1 MTNVRIV
8 GTGLTPFGEHSGRT
22 GRDLFAAAGLDA
34 LSDAG
39 VAPDDVDRIYYG
51 NFMGELAEH
60 QGHQGPLVAEAVGT
74 RAPATRVEA
83 ACASGGTAVRE
94 GVEAV
99 RNGTADVVLVG
110 GAERMT
116 DMGTVGA
123 TDGLSIAADDLYE
136 IGAGITFPG
145 AYALMA
151 SAYLSANDAGAEDLA
166 HVAVKNHENA
176 VPNENAHFRSE
187 ITVEDAV
194 EAPRVATPLG
204 LYDAC
209 PISDGAAAVVLASES
224 FVERRE
230 LSAPVSVTGTGQGG
244 DRLALQDRDSLWR
257 TPAAEDAAAEAYA
270 DAGVDAA
277 DVDCAEVHDC
287 FTVAEVLA
295 TEALGFFEPGE
306 GLAAAREGRTA
317 RDGELPVNLSGGLK
331 AKGHPVGATG
341 VAQVAELTELL
352 AGEHPRSG
360 AVADASVGVAHNAGG
375 TVATATVHVLET
387 AEDDEEVDA

>member
-1 MTNVRIV
+1 MTDVHIV
-8 GTGLTPFGEHSGRT
+8 GTGLTPFGEHAGRT
-22 GRDLFAAAGLDA
+22 GRDLLAEAGLDA
-34 LSDAG
+34 LAAAD
-39 VAPDDVDRIYYG
+39 VDPDDVDRLYYG

-83 ACASGGTAVRE
+83 ACASGGVAVRE

-99 RNGTADVVLVG
+99 RSGAADVVLVG

-116 DMGTVGA
+116 DMGTEGA

-151 SAYLSANDAGAEDLA
+151 SAYLEAHDADAGDLA
-166 HVAVKNHENA
+166 HVAVKNHDNA
-176 VPNENAHFRSE
+176 LPNEKAHFRSA

-209 PISDGAAAVVLASES
+209 PISDGAAAVVLTSEAYA
-224 FVERRE
+224 EE
-230 LSAPVSVTGTGQGG
+230 HGLEAAVSVAGTGQGG

-287 FTVAEVLA
+287 FTIAEVLA
-295 TEALGFFEPGE
+295 TEALGFFEAGE
-306 GLAAAREGRTA
+306 GLAAATAGRTA

-352 AGEHPRSG
+352 EGSHARSD
-360 AVADASVGVAHNAGG
+360 AVEDATVGVAHNAGG

-387 AEDDEEVDA
+387 EVGR

>member
-1 MTNVRIV
+1 MTSVRIA
-8 GTGLTPFGEHSGRT
+8 GTGLTAFGEHEGRT
-22 GRDLFAAAGLDA
+22 GRDLFAEAGIEA
-34 LSDAG
+34 LADGG
-39 VAPDDVDRIYYG
+39 VAPDDVDRLYYG
-51 NFMGELAEH
+51 NFLGELAEH

-74 RAPATRVEA
+74 TAPATRFEA
-83 ACASGGTAVRE
+83 ACASGGVAIRA

-116 DMGTVGA
+116 DMGTAGA

-151 SAYLSANDAGAEDLA
+151 SAYVEANDADADDLA

-176 VPNENAHFRSE
+176 LPNEHAHFRSA
-187 ITVEDAV
+187 ISVEEAV

-224 FVERRE
+224 FCEANG
-230 LSAPVSVTGTGQGG
+230 LDAPVSVAGTGQGG

-257 TPAAEDAAAEAYA
+257 TPASRDAAREAYD
-270 DAGVDAA
+270 DAGVDAD

-287 FTVAEVLA
+287 FTIAEVLA
-295 TEALGFFEPGE
+295 TESLGFFEPGT
-306 GLAAAREGRTA
+306 GLDAAREGRTA
-317 RDGELPVNLSGGLK
+317 RDGDLPVNLSGGLK

-341 VAQVAELTELL
+341 VAQVAELTTLL
-352 AGEHPRSG
+352 AGTHPRSE
-360 AVADASVGVAHNAGG
+360 AVEDATVGVAHNAGG
-375 TVATATVHVLET
+375 TVASATVHVLRT
-387 AEDDEEVDA
+387 DEDDPEVGA